1 MPEQQSE
8 LHLVSFRVGG
18 RLFGVDIMRVHR
30 VLLAERLLD
39 VPGAPPHVS
48 GMIEVHGQLV
58 GVVDLP
64 GAMGL
69 EAAESGQLR
78 LVVVRLEGERLAAF
92 NVDEVVERVRLQRT
106 EVLDPPPGLLAE
118 AVTGAFHHG
127 EELGLILD
135 PARLFAGQ
143 IADLPRRLEETA

>member
-1 MPEQQSE
+1 MPGQESE

-18 RLFGVDIMRVHR
+18 KLFGVDIMRVHR
-30 VLLAERLLD
+30 VLLADTLLD
-39 VPGAPPHVS
+39 VPGAPPHVA

-58 GVVDLP
+58 AVVDLH

-69 EAAESGQLR
+69 EAAGTGRLR
-78 LVVVRLEGERLAAF
+78 LVVVRLERERLLAF
-92 NVDEVVERVRLQRT
+92 NVDEVVERVRLQRAA
-106 EVLDPPPGLLAE
+106 VLDPPAGLLAD

-135 PARLFAGQ
+135 PARLFAGP